1 MTLPPQRQPPG
12 NSSDVGSAKQ
22 TISIESLVQPSAAT
36 ALTSEAVGNP
46 SGSISPPWS
55 LDTPPFQGDFDA
67 VSTLQS
73 AIDEVE
79 KRVHCQAAKS
89 VVRDAIHI
97 PKELARTWVECELT
111 LCLLCSS

>member
-1 MTLPPQRQPPG
+1 MRD
-12 NSSDVGSAKQ
+12 SSSPEVVS
-22 TISIESLVQPSAAT
+22 
-36 ALTSEAVGNP
+36 NP
-46 SGSISPPWS
+46 LGSISPWS
-55 LDTPPFQGDFDA
+55 LDTPPFQRDFDA
-67 VSTLQS
+67 ASSLQS

-89 VVRDAIHI
+89 VVSDAIHI